1 MKNNKIKALVKAAR
15 KTAKEEIQTS
25 LIANL
30 KEVTAKLKHGSK
42 KLDKKIEKGAKILA
56 KKIVKDLVIDG
67 PALQKEKEAAVTAA
81 TPAPVTAKT
90 NVKKE
95 AAKAKPAKA
104 EAAEVTAS

>member
-1 MKNNKIKALVKAAR
+1 MKNTKIKALVKAAR

-30 KEVTAKLKHGSK
+30 KEVTSKLKHSSK

-56 KKIVKDLVIDG
+56 KKIAKDLIIDG
-67 PALQKEKEAAVTAA
+67 PALQKEKEAVIAA
-81 TPAPVTAKT
+81 PAPIQPKT
-90 NVKKE
+90 TVKKE